1 MNAKMCLNKYP
12 KRNAAKFPKKWP
24 RKCVVIVHPTRFIEA
39 KDPLS
44 QNLQNIPVPVHPM
57 AVPIPV
63 HPTKFIKANDLL
75 SQNLQNMVI
84 LHPPITVRLYM
95 KLYTKK
101 NAKPSMRKNV
111 ILNTRKSAIR
121 SPPHMGIMGLIS
133 PNPSANMSQWKNVN
147 MFPKKNATVFPR
159 MNANMCRNKYP
170 KRNAAKFP
178 KKWPRKYVVTSHNA
192 PKHHY

>member
-1 MNAKMCLNKYP
+1 MFPKQNATVFPRMNAKMCLNKYP

-44 QNLQNIPVPVHPM
+44 QNLQNIPVSVHPTVHPIAVPMPVHPTVHPIAVPMPVHLTVHPM

-63 HPTKFIKANDLL
+63 HPTKFIKPNDLL

-101 NAKPSMRKNV
+101 NVKPSMRKNV

-133 PNPSANMSQWKNVN
+133 PNPSANMSQWKNAN
-147 MFPKKNATVFPR
+147 MFPKKNAT
-159 MNANMCRNKYP
+159 
-170 KRNAAKFP
+170 
-178 KKWPRKYVVTSHNA
+178 
-192 PKHHY
+192 